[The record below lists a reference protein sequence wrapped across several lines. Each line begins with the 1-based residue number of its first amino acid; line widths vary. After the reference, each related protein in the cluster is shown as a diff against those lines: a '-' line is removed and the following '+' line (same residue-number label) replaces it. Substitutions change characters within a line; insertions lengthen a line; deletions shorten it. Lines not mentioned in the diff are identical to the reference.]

1 MNRSEVAE
9 PEEAEDD
16 RTGAEGEVLRHQ
28 VVVSDMWRIVM
39 NFTEENLPETRPKKI
54 IAAPPSLVA
63 CTRVDSYF
71 NARLVPR
78 LQLGI
83 HFSHISLAFHN
94 QSSTSTSIR

>member
-1 MNRSEVAE
+1 MGEEKESESESEERRGA
-9 PEEAEDD
+9 EAEV
-16 RTGAEGEVLRHQ
+16 EVLRKE

-71 NARLVPR
+71 DRRLLPR
-78 LQLGI
+78 LQLAL
-83 HFSHISLAFHN
+83 HSNHISLSFHN
-94 QSSTSTSIR
+94 QTATSTTR

>member
-1 MNRSEVAE
+1 
-9 PEEAEDD
+9 
-16 RTGAEGEVLRHQ
+16 
-28 VVVSDMWRIVM
+28 MWRIVM

-78 LQLGI
+78 LQLGV
-83 HFSHISLAFHN
+83 HFNHISLSLHC
-94 QSSTSTSIR
+94 QSSDAASVNR